1 MPENRSHVDKDT
13 KSIENIPMPILFLL
27 FLAVPFVEI
36 WLLIK
41 VGTVIGAG
49 WTILLV
55 VATAVIGAGLVRAQG
70 LSTISR
76 IQQEMA
82 AGRMPADE
90 VLQGLFLFVSGAL
103 LVTPGFFTDSIGFL
117 LLIPAV
123 RRYLV
128 GRLILG
134 GRFGFGMQRPQQE
147 HTDPKAPLEGDYHRE
162 D

>member
-1 MPENRSHVDKDT
+1 MPL
-13 KSIENIPMPILFLL
+13 LFLL
-27 FLAVPFVEI
+27 FLAVPFIEI

-49 WTILLV
+49 WTIFMV

-82 AGRMPADE
+82 AGRLPADE
-90 VLQGLFLFVSGAL
+90 VLQGVFLLVSGAL
-103 LVTPGFFTDSIGFL
+103 LVTPGFFTDSIGFA

-123 RRYLV
+123 RRYLAS
-128 GRLILG
+128 RLVLG
-134 GRFGFGMQRPQQE
+134 GRFGFQMHRPQQP
-147 HTDPKAPLEGDYHRE
+147 TDSKRAPLEGDFHRE

>member
-1 MPENRSHVDKDT
+1 MPV
-13 KSIENIPMPILFLL
+13 LFLL

-49 WTILLV
+49 WTIFMV

-82 AGRMPADE
+82 AGRLPADE
-90 VLQGLFLFVSGAL
+90 VLQGVFLLVSGAL
-103 LVTPGFFTDSIGFL
+103 LVTPGFFTDSVGFA
-117 LLIPAV
+117 LLIPPV
-123 RRYLV
+123 RRYLAS
-128 GRLILG
+128 RLVLS
-134 GRFGFGMQRPQQE
+134 GRFGFQVQQPQRP
-147 HTDPKAPLEGDYHRE
+147 TDSKRTPLEGDFHRE

>member
-1 MPENRSHVDKDT
+1 MPL
-13 KSIENIPMPILFLL
+13 LFLL

-41 VGTVIGAG
+41 VGVVIGAG

-55 VATAVIGAGLVRAQG
+55 VATAAIGAGLVRAQG

-82 AGRMPADE
+82 AGRLPADE
-90 VLQGLFLFVSGAL
+90 VLQGVFLLVSGAL
-103 LVTPGFFTDSIGFL
+103 LVTPGFFTDSVGFA

-123 RRYLV
+123 RRYLAS
-128 GRLILG
+128 RLVLG
-134 GRFGFGMQRPQQE
+134 GRFGFQMHRPHRPASSE
-147 HTDPKAPLEGDYHRE
+147 KTPLDGDFHRE

>member
-1 MPENRSHVDKDT
+1 MPLL
-13 KSIENIPMPILFLL
+13 ILL

-41 VGTVIGAG
+41 VGVLIGAG
-49 WTILLV
+49 WTIFLV

-82 AGRMPADE
+82 AGRLPADE
-90 VLQGLFLFVSGAL
+90 VLQGLFLLVSGAL
-103 LVTPGFFTDSIGFL
+103 LVTPGFFTDAVGFT
-117 LLIPAV
+117 LLIPSV
-123 RRYLV
+123 RRFLASRLV
-128 GRLILG
+128 LG
-134 GRFGFGMQRPQQE
+134 GRFGFQVHRPGQPTE
-147 HTDPKAPLEGDYHRE
+147 SGKTPLEGDFHRE